1 MRTESELTLSVPKE
15 NHEHPFLMQDDAA
28 PRNRPSLDE
37 DYLNLR
43 RTAARL
49 DHSYFWLSR
58 NYRRLGLRPSRIGGK
73 LLFERREVDLLL
85 KRQKVGVSGRPRIS
99 RF

>member
-1 MRTESELTLSVPKE
+1 MTTE
-15 NHEHPFLMQDDAA
+15 AA
-28 PRNRPSLDE
+28 QTVAEVVRPSPTTPPEQGPTVDHPLIFVE
-37 DYLNLR
+37 YDYMNLR

-73 LLFERREVDLLL
+73 LLFERREVDQLL